1 MKRLL
6 TISIA
11 IATAIAMV
19 VSLGACVSDGAGTST
34 PHGAVAAGGFRG
46 AVNWVPKP
54 GLVATVIVMEPE
66 KFYKLANTMRPD
78 LANRPVSGLA
88 YFNKKKCIIWVRS
101 DLSPTDFRLNLAHE
115 LRHCQ
120 EGQYHRD

>member
-6 TISIA
+6 TI
-11 IATAIAMV
+11 ATAIAMAAL
-19 VSLGACVSDGAGTST
+19 LGGCVSDGAGTSASSG
-34 PHGAVAAGGFRG
+34 PVAAGGYG
-46 AVNWVPKP
+46 GVENWSPKP

-66 KFYKLANTMRPD
+66 KFYQLANKVRPD

-101 DLSPTDFRLNLAHE
+101 DLGPTDFRLNLAHE

-120 EGQYHRD
+120 AGHFHRD

>member
-6 TISIA
+6 
-11 IATAIAMV
+11 AIAMV
-19 VSLGACVSDGAGTST
+19 VLLGGCVSNGAGTNT
-34 PHGAVAAGGFRG
+34 PRGPVGPVGAGGIAG
-46 AVNWVPKP
+46 AANWSPKP

-66 KFYKLANTMRPD
+66 KFYRLANKLRPD

-101 DLSPTDFRLNLAHE
+101 DLRPSEFRLNLAYE

-120 EGQYHRD
+120 TGHYHDD